1 MENSD
6 PIRILIVD
14 DSRIFRGVLQS
25 VLEQIPGV
33 RVVGSVFSGDK
44 ALEFIANTPVDLITL
59 DVQMPGINGLDTL
72 REITKRNAQ
81 QKPRPPVDTILVS
94 ALTKAGSMVAVE
106 GLQIGALDFVCKPNE
121 PSEQA
126 NRDSLLRSM
135 EQKIAVVRQRR
146 TGFSGRF
153 SAGEDSTISSVMP
166 TPSAMATSNKLSSAK
181 PAGQYRAIAIGTS
194 TGGPEAL
201 GIVLPSLIQRV
212 RVPIFI
218 VQHILEG
225 LSGYLAESLTRKC
238 GRPVIEAADDV
249 IVQPDGVYLAKSG
262 RHMIVRNR
270 DSGIRIGLTDAP
282 PERGCRPAVDVFFR
296 SASAVYGNRLAATV
310 LTGMG
315 DDGAEGVRSIK
326 RAGGYVIA
334 QDQPSSIVWGMPR
347 AATETGM
354 VDEVLPLSKIADRLV
369 TLVTAGASR

>member
-6 PIRILIVD
+6 PIIRILIVD
-14 DSRIFRGVLQS
+14 DSRIFRGVLHS

-44 ALEFIANTPVDLITL
+44 ALEFIAGTPVDLITL
-59 DVQMPGINGLDTL
+59 DVEMPGLNGLDTL
-72 REITKRNAQ
+72 REIAKRNAQ
-81 QKPRPPVDTILVS
+81 QKPHPPVDTILVS

-106 GLQIGALDFVCKPNE
+106 GLQLGALDFVCKPNE

-126 NRDSLLRSM
+126 NRDFLQRSM
-135 EQKIAVVRQRR
+135 EQKIAIVRQRR
-146 TGFSGRF
+146 SGLQIRPDVGANPTAS
-153 SAGEDSTISSVMP
+153 SAIPIG
-166 TPSAMATSNKLSSAK
+166 SAIGLSAAK

-194 TGGPEAL
+194 TGGPAAL
-201 GIVLPSLIQRV
+201 GTVLPALIQRV

-225 LSGYLAESLTRKC
+225 LSGYLAESLSRKC
-238 GRPVIEAADDV
+238 GRPVLQAEDDL
-249 IVQPDGVYLAKSG
+249 IVQPDGVYLARSG
-262 RHMIVRNR
+262 RHMVVRNQGG
-270 DSGIRIGLTDAP
+270 GIRIGLTDAP

-296 SASAVYGNRLAATV
+296 SASVIYGNRLAATV

-315 DDGAEGVRSIK
+315 DDGAEGVRTIK
-326 RAGGYVIA
+326 RSGGYVIA
-334 QDQPSSIVWGMPR
+334 QDQASSIVWGMPR

-354 VDEVLPLSKIADRLV
+354 VDEVLPLAKIADRLV
-369 TLVTAGASR
+369 ALVTAGATR